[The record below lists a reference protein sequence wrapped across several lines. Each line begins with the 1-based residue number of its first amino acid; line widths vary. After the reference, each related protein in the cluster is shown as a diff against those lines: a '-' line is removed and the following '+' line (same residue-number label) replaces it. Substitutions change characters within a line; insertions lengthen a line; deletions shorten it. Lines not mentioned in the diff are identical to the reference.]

1 MEKINL
7 EDFSKFPSGWSLSP
21 YSIYLA
27 CKHTTNNGVLNVL
40 EFGSGEGTNQL
51 VALLNS
57 KEINFKY
64 TSVEH
69 DSTYAKT
76 PNVEYII
83 YPLAHNYN
91 PNDIENIQLTLTDV
105 YDLVIVDG
113 PHGVGRA
120 KWYSK
125 IKKNVKEGTIILID
139 DFHHYL
145 EFETELNKVFEYN
158 LINVFNI
165 DKRFTVDVVNEGL
178 ELVDINS
185 PYHGNKT
192 HKIIQVKKIK

>member
-1 MEKINL
+1 MENIKLN
-7 EDFSKFPSGWSLSP
+7 DFSKFPGGWSLSP

-27 CKHTTNNGVLNVL
+27 CKYATNDGILNVL

-51 VALLNS
+51 VGLLTS
-57 KEINFKY
+57 KEITFKY
-64 TSVEH
+64 TSIEH

-83 YPLAHNYN
+83 YPLAHNYK
-91 PNDIENIQLTLTDV
+91 PSDIENIQLNLKGI

-120 KWYSK
+120 KWYPK
-125 IKKNVKEGTIILID
+125 IKNFIKEGTIILID
-139 DFHHYL
+139 DFHHYS
-145 EFETELNKVFEYN
+145 EFETELNENFEYD

-165 DKRFTVDVVNEGL
+165 DKKFTPDIVNDGL

-192 HKIIQVKKIK
+192 HKVIRVKKIK